1 MTLILILAAFLAG
14 WLLKAHY
21 GSPGAIW
28 RALVAV
34 SQKVVGK
41 HAP

>member
-1 MTLILILAAFLAG
+1 MWMLTIIAAFLAG

-34 SQKVVGK
+34 SRKVVGR